1 MFLFYCWFLT
11 VLGTR
16 VRGIFCSWILV
27 CFLAKSVCSF
37 ECCCVLSLGEGGGGV
52 LFCIKTSGMSITLLI
67 EQNVYRYNAL
77 TDTLSLL
84 FTTHRERFR
93 FEWHLSFFSFF
104 TFFFILFLKTEHKNG
119 FKALPLFIL
128 LPSLVCLT
136 THKGLKWWW
145 STQPTGD
152 PAPPPSV
159 PQLHRAIDQTHIH
172 SLWSSGVNI
181 RLSYRDTQQMHSRA
195 LGRGD
200 TDASL
205 TPPQSATYYLYSTHI
220 HS

>member
-1 MFLFYCWFLT
+1 MVCLVKCNGCCYYTVQTRWLDVLSWVFFFSFHFETHTHPGLVYVWKQKVWKNCFLKLMFLFYCWFLT

-16 VRGIFCSWILV
+16 VAGVFCSRILV

-93 FEWHLSFFSFF
+93 FEWHLSFFFF
-104 TFFFILFLKTEHKNG
+104 LLFF
-119 FKALPLFIL
+119 
-128 LPSLVCLT
+128 
-136 THKGLKWWW
+136 
-145 STQPTGD
+145 
-152 PAPPPSV
+152 
-159 PQLHRAIDQTHIH
+159 
-172 SLWSSGVNI
+172 
-181 RLSYRDTQQMHSRA
+181 
-195 LGRGD
+195 
-200 TDASL
+200 
-205 TPPQSATYYLYSTHI
+205 
-220 HS
+220 

>member
-16 VRGIFCSWILV
+16 VRGVFRSRILV

-93 FEWHLSFFSFF
+93 FEWHLSFFFF
-104 TFFFILFLKTEHKNG
+104 LFYIFFSKHKNS
-119 FKALPLFIL
+119 FIALPLFVL
-128 LPSLVCLT
+128 LPSFVCLT
-136 THKGLKWWW
+136 TYKGLKW
-145 STQPTGD
+145 
-152 PAPPPSV
+152 
-159 PQLHRAIDQTHIH
+159 
-172 SLWSSGVNI
+172 
-181 RLSYRDTQQMHSRA
+181 
-195 LGRGD
+195 
-200 TDASL
+200 
-205 TPPQSATYYLYSTHI
+205 
-220 HS
+220 

>member
-1 MFLFYCWFLT
+1 MSSQVQWLLLLHCADKVARCIVLGIIFFLLILRHTHTPWFGICLETKSLKNCFLKPMFLFYCWFLT

-16 VRGIFCSWILV
+16 VRGVFRSRILV

-93 FEWHLSFFSFF
+93 FEWHLSFFFSFF
-104 TFFFILFLKTEHKNG
+104 TFFFFQNIKTV
-119 FKALPLFIL
+119 L
-128 LPSLVCLT
+128 
-136 THKGLKWWW
+136 
-145 STQPTGD
+145 
-152 PAPPPSV
+152 
-159 PQLHRAIDQTHIH
+159 
-172 SLWSSGVNI
+172 
-181 RLSYRDTQQMHSRA
+181 
-195 LGRGD
+195 
-200 TDASL
+200 
-205 TPPQSATYYLYSTHI
+205 
-220 HS
+220 